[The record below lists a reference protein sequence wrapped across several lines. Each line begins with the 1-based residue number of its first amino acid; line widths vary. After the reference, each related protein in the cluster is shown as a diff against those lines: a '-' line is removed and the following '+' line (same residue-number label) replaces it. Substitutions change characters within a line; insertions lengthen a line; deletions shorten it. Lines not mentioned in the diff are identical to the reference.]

1 VNAQFDLKER
11 DIRIQGLMNK
21 LLGMQSSLDDFSP
34 PKARGFPDGDFV
46 PKEPH
51 AEMKGESSLLRRKI
65 EKYEDDIM
73 NHKLDIERLQSEKL
87 EAEVAGKGFMERY
100 VLQCVSMPSVAW
112 RRLIWRARQGRI
124 CVRRLTVQ

>member
-1 VNAQFDLKER
+1 MPNELKEVKAKLVNAQFDLKER

-34 PKARGFPDGDFV
+34 PKTRSFPDGDYTS
-46 PKEPH
+46 KEPPH

-87 EAEVAGKGFMERY
+87 EAEVAGKGFMER
-100 VLQCVSMPSVAW
+100 
-112 RRLIWRARQGRI
+112 
-124 CVRRLTVQ
+124 